1 MINAHQA
8 RQSVQNRNGLSR
20 RARREQERDRSR
32 PKILRPFA
40 KLARKVGS
48 PTTALSRLALV
59 GALAG
64 ITIVIPVKGG
74 IVPGDATIKLAAAE
88 AQQGQ
93 ADTVTELSGP
103 TSLDVLSTED
113 QSEGG
118 IELEPDDIRSREL
131 VVASRMAER
140 DDLPGCDPTGPFYG
154 SNGNMSSS
162 SLCRVWD
169 GNLFRADAAVALTD
183 LNQDFRA
190 QFGRDI
196 CITGGYRTFASQQTL
211 KAQKGYLA
219 ATPGR
224 SQHGWG
230 LAADLCSSESRAG
243 TAQWLW
249 MDQNAPVYGWANP
262 AWARRGGSGAYEPWH
277 WEFNA
282 Q

>member
-8 RQSVQNRNGLSR
+8 RQSVQNHDGLSR
-20 RARREQERDRSR
+20 RARREIERDRSR
-32 PKILRPFA
+32 PKALRPFA
-40 KLARKVGS
+40 KLARKIGS
-48 PTTALSRLALV
+48 PTAAVSKLALV

-64 ITIVIPVKGG
+64 ITIVIPIKGG
-74 IVPGDATIKLAAAE
+74 ILPGNATFNLAEGAGE
-88 AQQGQ
+88 SL
-93 ADTVTELSGP
+93 TELAGP
-103 TSLDVLSTED
+103 STVDVLSYSDDT
-113 QSEGG
+113 GG
-118 IELEPDDIRSREL
+118 IELASEDIRSREL

-140 DDLPGCDPTGPFYG
+140 DDIPGCDSTGPFGG
-154 SNGNMSSS
+154 SNGNLPAST
-162 SLCRVWD
+162 LCRVWD
-169 GNLFRADAAVALTD
+169 GTQFRADAAIALTD

-196 CITGGYRTFASQQTL
+196 CITGGYRTFASQQSL

-230 LAADLCSSESRAG
+230 LAVDLCGAESRAG

-249 MDQNAPVYGWANP
+249 MDQNGPIYGWENP

-277 WEFNA
+277 WEFQAN
-282 Q
+282 